1 MSERRAPISHV
12 MSNEQKR
19 PGRPTSDR
27 TRRVAEMWAEG
38 LTLAEIARR
47 ERTSVSAIGVV
58 VHRLRHNYG
67 AEMPYRRALGPSA

>member
-12 MSNEQKR
+12 MSNEQTAL
-19 PGRPTSDR
+19 GRPTSAR
-27 TRRVAEMWAEG
+27 TRRVARMWGEG

-47 ERTSVSAIGVV
+47 EGTSVSAIGVV

-67 AEMPYRRALGPSA
+67 AEMPYRRALGPRA

>member
-1 MSERRAPISHV
+1 
-12 MSNEQKR
+12 
-19 PGRPTSDR
+19 
-27 TRRVAEMWAEG
+27 MWGEG

-47 ERTSVSAIGVV
+47 EGTSVSAIGVV